1 MSAIFNL
8 NYPLISIC
16 WPRQNK
22 LVKNL
27 ALVLTGVLVLAIAS
41 QLSIPLHP
49 VPLTFQSA
57 TVILI
62 GMIYGARLGGIT
74 IATYLLAG
82 TCGLPVFAEMYS
94 GIATLLF
101 DPTSGYLWAFLPAAV
116 LSGYLAQ
123 RGWGKQVI
131 SAFAACLLGAVVIF
145 SIGIAVLS
153 HYTGLNQAYTIGLKP
168 FLLTELI
175 KLAVVAMIAPR
186 FWRTQADRN

>member
-8 NYPLISIC
+8 NYPLTSIC

-27 ALVLTGVLVLAIAS
+27 VLVLTGVLVLAIAS
-41 QLSIPLHP
+41 QLSIPWHP

-57 TVILI
+57 AVILI

-82 TCGLPVFAEMYS
+82 TCGLPVFAEMHS

-101 DPTSGYLWAFLPAAV
+101 DPSSGYLLAFLPAAV

-123 RGWGKQVI
+123 RGWGKQVT
-131 SAFAACLLGAVVIF
+131 SAFATCLLGAVVIF
-145 SIGIAVLS
+145 SIGLAVLS
-153 HYTGLNQAYTIGLKP
+153 HYIGLNQAYTFGLKP

-186 FWRTQADRN
+186 FWRTQADGN